1 MTKKR
6 IFTLVLAAVLAFT
19 LVFSFTACGDKTEP
33 EKKPG
38 GDEGNPSV
46 DDPYVVELRIVTP
59 PTKTEYMPGE
69 EFDSKGMK
77 LAAEWS
83 HGVTEDLD
91 PSECTMSPSGALAA
105 DTEEITFTYEGKS
118 CVQKIVVNSAELVSI
133 ELDRSAL
140 AEQQLVGT
148 VDLYSVKVYAVY
160 DNDSKIQV
168 SDFTFAE
175 NGTTIANPA
184 AYEVTAGEHTIKV
197 TYKTLSAE
205 FKITAFS
212 GYTVDATNI
221 VYSEVLEKNRDEYI
235 GTNFVENPAAA
246 VYDADGN
253 PIISGTNIKGFLEDG
268 TEADFPGNRYRAG
281 SEQGTPCLADVKKGQ
296 IMRFHIWSD
305 FTATVELVITASS
318 GYLLEDNPA
327 GSWIPTKMGDMQF
340 NKLFDVNVVSVNSET
355 GLPETD
361 EEGNEVKTPL
371 TIGDEV
377 ILPGGES
384 ENGDMALWAHW
395 QDVSFGEIELQE
407 GDNIIE
413 LIVTSEYE
421 NKYKAS
427 CAANI
432 VGFEV
437 RFK

>member
-6 IFTLVLAAVLAFT
+6 FFTLIFAALLAFSF
-19 LVFSFTACGDKTEP
+19 VFSFAACGEDKAP
-33 EKKPG
+33 ENNPG
-38 GDEGNPSV
+38 GNEDPIT
-46 DDPYVVELRIVTP
+46 DDPYVTELRIVTP
-59 PTKTEYMPGE
+59 PDKTVYMPGE

-77 LAAEWS
+77 LAADWS

-91 PSECTMSPSGALAA
+91 PSECVMSPSGALAA
-105 DTEEITFTYEGKS
+105 GTEEITFTYEGKS
-118 CVQKIVVNSAELVSI
+118 CVQKIVVDDVELVSI

-160 DNDSKIQV
+160 DNDSKVQV
-168 SDFTFAE
+168 SDLTFTE
-175 NGTTIANPA
+175 NGLPIENPA

-197 TYKTLSAE
+197 SYKTLDAQ
-205 FKITAFS
+205 FKIVAYS

-221 VYSEVLEKNRDEYI
+221 VYSEVLEKDRDKYI

-246 VYDADGN
+246 VYDASGN
-253 PIISGTNIKGFLEDG
+253 PIISGTNIKGFLKDG
-268 TEADFPGNRYRAG
+268 TEAGFPGNRYRAG

-296 IMRFHIWSD
+296 VMRFHIWSD
-305 FTATVELVITASS
+305 FTATVELVLTASS
-318 GYLLEDNPA
+318 GYLLEDNPD
-327 GSWIPTKMGDMQF
+327 GSWNPTKMGDMQF
-340 NKLFDVNVVSVNSET
+340 NKLFDVNVVSVDAET

-361 EEGNEVKTPL
+361 GEGNEVKTPL
-371 TIGDEV
+371 TIGDDV

-384 ENGDMALWAHW
+384 ETGDMALWASW
-395 QDVSFGEIELQE
+395 KDVSFGEIELQE

-413 LIVTSEYE
+413 LTVTSEYE
-421 NKYKAS
+421 NKYGAS